1 MLGPTPP
8 VAAQAMLTVLS
19 MLPKDSK
26 LGHKTADGFF
36 VPLNLN
42 NLRVEHGAAER
53 VVPAA
58 TVNPSQVHSASFPSR
73 TSPHGMKLFRV
84 VELWALEPKRFGML
98 PFCELFSSCTVSVG

>member
-42 NLRVEHGAAER
+42 NLREEHGAAER

-58 TVNPSQVHSASFPSR
+58 TVTPQP
-73 TSPHGMKLFRV
+73 G
-84 VELWALEPKRFGML
+84 ALR
-98 PFCELFSSCTVSVG
+98 LFSKSHLAPWHETVQCRGTVGS